1 MVWSSPSMTQPTSA
15 SPPDGQGALS
25 NSWSSDSRY
34 DISNS
39 VTPDPMSPPI
49 PPVREL
55 QPPPCPMSD
64 DSRPS
69 TADSFMSFVTSSS
82 DLIITRDPPVRSD
95 SMSPAI
101 SSTIPPARH
110 LESVAYSS
118 GEDDRPSTAVSFSTF
133 STSSSDLIFTRNPPY
148 GSSTTPQ
155 LFSSGS
161 SPAGHALPSPPQ
173 EVHFP
178 TQLVESSGTSRS
190 IPSAQPYTP
199 SHPLDS
205 QGFSVSESSSLLPS
219 PPLTQPQEDDD
230 SWDYSTRSHSSR
242 SAELYPVVG
251 HSHFSSQ
258 FHSVASSEL
267 DDSELLA
274 SVLDGIA
281 RIHVTMGRD
290 EAGRWRIRRTGN
302 EES

>member
-34 DISNS
+34 DISNL

-55 QPPPCPMSD
+55 QRPSYPMSD
-64 DSRPS
+64 GSRPS
-69 TADSFMSFVTSSS
+69 TADSFLSFVTSSS
-82 DLIITRDPPVRSD
+82 DLIITRNPPVSSD

-101 SSTIPPARH
+101 SPIIPP
-110 LESVAYSS
+110 VAYSS
-118 GEDDRPSTAVSFSTF
+118 GEDHRPSTADSFSTF
-133 STSSSDLIFTRNPPY
+133 STSSSDLIFTRNHPF
-148 GSSTTPQ
+148 GSSTTTQ
-155 LFSSGS
+155 LFSSES
-161 SPAGHALPSPPQ
+161 SPVGHALPSPPQ
-173 EVHFP
+173 YHFS
-178 TQLVESSGTSRS
+178 TQPVEGSGTSRS

-199 SHPLDS
+199 SQPLDS
-205 QGFSVSESSSLLPS
+205 QGFSVSESSSMLPS
-219 PPLTQPQEDDD
+219 PPLTQPREGDD
-230 SWDYSTRSHSSR
+230 SWDYSTQPNSSR
-242 SAELYPVVG
+242 SVELYPVVG
-251 HSHFSSQ
+251 HSHFSNQS
-258 FHSVASSEL
+258 HSVASSEP

-290 EAGRWRIRRTGN
+290 QAGRWRIRRTGN